1 MIKLR
6 EYQQNAVDTLFK
18 YWERSS
24 KPCLIQAS
32 TGAGK
37 SLIISEIVN
46 RAGVPTLILQPS
58 KEILEQNYEKLIM
71 AGVDPATIQ
80 ICSASAGSWKIG
92 SITLATIG
100 TIYKHAEYCQHFKIV
115 MVDESDCVPSDRADS
130 QYMKFFAQLPDTT
143 RIVGLTATAWRNQ
156 TFSAQFEDPKVYCRP
171 LTRIF
176 CRGGDKEWYGKWFW
190 SGGIIYNI
198 SIPILQERGFLA
210 KTNYFVAETDWS
222 FVRNVPGRVD
232 FDTDGMERWCDIEA
246 NTSRFTQAVK
256 WCIDNNFKTII
267 FSPNIDM
274 NFRLKN
280 VIYSLG
286 GKAETMDSDHDSK
299 KSREAKM
306 DRFRRGNFQFLVN
319 VGMVGRGVDVPS
331 VDAIILCR
339 PTKSLALYMQFV
351 GRALRIDPN
360 NPEKVAQIL
369 DLAGNVER
377 FGKVED
383 VKLEKQ
389 QTTSP
394 SGWTYNKD
402 IITIVKNNRKR
413 LWERVS

>member
-1 MIKLR
+1 MKLR
-6 EYQQNAVDTLFK
+6 PCQKEAVDNLFK
-18 YWERSS
+18 FWERSS
-24 KPCLIQAS
+24 KPCLISAP
-32 TGAGK
+32 TAFGK
-37 SLIISEIVN
+37 SLVISEIVA
-46 RAGVPTLILQPS
+46 RAKQPTLVLQPT
-58 KEILEQNYEKLIM
+58 KEILEQNYEKLLA
-71 AGVDPATIQ
+71 AGVDKRLIQ
-80 ICSASAGSWKIG
+80 ICSAGVGSWKIG
-92 SITLATIG
+92 AITLATIG
-100 TIYKHAEYCQHFKIV
+100 TIAKHYEYCQHFKIV
-115 MVDESDCVPSDRADS
+115 VVDEADCVPNDRADS
-130 QYMKFFAQLPDTT
+130 QYMKFFAQLPRST
-143 RIVGLTATAWRNQ
+143 RIVGLTGSMWRNQ

-190 SGGIIYNI
+190 SGGIVYNT
-198 SIPILQERGFLA
+198 SIAEMQNLGYLSR
-210 KTNYFVAETDWS
+210 TNYYLAETDWS

-232 FDTDGMERWCDIEA
+232 YDTDGMERWCDIEA

-256 WCIDNNFKTII
+256 WCIDNNLKTII

-286 GKAETMDSDHDSK
+286 GKAETMDSDHDSR
-299 KSREAKM
+299 KSREMKM
-306 DRFRRGNFQFLVN
+306 NRFRRGNFQFLVN

-331 VDAIILCR
+331 VDAIILAR
-339 PTKSLALYMQFV
+339 PTKSLSLYVQFI
-351 GRALRIDPN
+351 GRALRKDPD
-360 NPEKVAQIL
+360 NPDKIAQIL

-383 VKLEKQ
+383 VRLEKQ
-389 QTTSP
+389 KATSP

-402 IITIVKNNRKR
+402 IITVVKNGKKK